1 MSASDFPDDS
11 AGRALS
17 LDELRQGLAAK
28 RLGGIFHYFS
38 ELDSTNLHARQLAE
52 NGAREGE
59 IVIAEAQTQGR
70 GRLGRRWQ
78 SPPFANLY
86 LSLILR
92 PKLEPVHAPQITLM
106 AAVALAE
113 TVDCFIR
120 QSSTIKWP
128 NDILV
133 DGKKLAGI
141 LTEAACDSERL
152 HYVILGI
159 GVNLNYR
166 LAAMPDEIR
175 TGATSVAELTGKSV
189 SRESFLR
196 RLIHDLDRCYGELEE
211 AGFGSLAPRWEAHF
225 GLRGQRVRVEL
236 FDQIVTGWARGIDR
250 DGALLVQDDQGRTQR
265 VIAGDVI
272 PFDVNPAS

>member
-1 MSASDFPDDS
+1 MTASDFPDDS
-11 AGRALS
+11 AGGVLS

-92 PKLEPVHAPQITLM
+92 PKLAPVHAPQITLM

-175 TGATSVAELTGKSV
+175 TRATSVAELTGKSV

-211 AGFGSLAPRWEAHF
+211 SGFALLAPRWEAHF
-225 GLRGQRVRVEL
+225 GLRGKRVRVEL
-236 FDQIVTGWARGIDR
+236 LGQIVTGRAIGIDK
-250 DGALLVQDDQGRTQR
+250 DGALLVEDEHGAIKR
-265 VIAGDVI
+265 VIAGDVT
-272 PFDVNPAS
+272 ALES

>member
-1 MSASDFPDDS
+1 
-11 AGRALS
+11 
-17 LDELRQGLAAK
+17 
-28 RLGGIFHYFS
+28 
-38 ELDSTNLHARQLAE
+38 
-52 NGAREGE
+52 
-59 IVIAEAQTQGR
+59 
-70 GRLGRRWQ
+70 
-78 SPPFANLY
+78 
-86 LSLILR
+86 
-92 PKLEPVHAPQITLM
+92 M

-141 LTEAACDSERL
+141 LTEAACDSERV

-175 TGATSVAELTGKSV
+175 TRATSVAELTGKSV

-211 AGFGSLAPRWEAHF
+211 SGFALLAPRWEAHF
-225 GLRGQRVRVEL
+225 GLRGKRVRVEL
-236 FDQIVTGWARGIDR
+236 LGQIVTGRAIGIDK
-250 DGALLVQDDQGRTQR
+250 DGALLVEDEHGAIKR
-265 VIAGDVI
+265 VIAGDVT
-272 PFDVNPAS
+272 ALES

>member
-1 MSASDFPDDS
+1 MSANDFPNDS
-11 AGRALS
+11 IGGALS
-17 LDELRQGLAAK
+17 LNELRQGLTAK
-28 RLGGIFHYFS
+28 RLGINFHYFP
-38 ELDSTNLHARQLAE
+38 EIDSTNLYARQLAE
-52 NGAREGE
+52 NGAQEGE

-70 GRLGRRWQ
+70 GRLGRPWQ
-78 SPPFANLY
+78 SPPLANLY
-86 LSLILR
+86 FSVILR
-92 PKLEPVHAPQITLM
+92 PQLLPEHAPQITLM

-113 TVDCFIR
+113 TVASFIP
-120 QSSTIKWP
+120 QSATIKWP

-133 DGKKLAGI
+133 GGKKLAGI

-175 TGATSVAELTGKSV
+175 TRATSVAELTGKSV
-189 SRESFLR
+189 RRESFLR

-211 AGFGSLAPRWEAHF
+211 SGFALLAPRWEAHF
-225 GLRGQRVRVEL
+225 DLRGKQVRVEL
-236 FDQIVTGWARGIDR
+236 LDQVVAGRAIGIDR
-250 DGALLVQDDQGRTQR
+250 DGALLVEDELGAVKR

-272 PFDVNPAS
+272 PLEP